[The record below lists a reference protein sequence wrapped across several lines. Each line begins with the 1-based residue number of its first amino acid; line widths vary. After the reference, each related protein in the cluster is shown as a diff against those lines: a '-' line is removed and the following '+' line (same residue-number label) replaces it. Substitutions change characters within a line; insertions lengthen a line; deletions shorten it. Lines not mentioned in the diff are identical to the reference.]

1 MSEPTSQMRVLGGV
15 HVLVDQN
22 EHLSIDAAGGVADA
36 VRVVQEVLVELLESL
51 ED

>member
-1 MSEPTSQMRVLGGV
+1 MSEPTSQMRVLGSI
-15 HVLVDQN
+15 HVLVHKG

-36 VRVVQEVLVELLESL
+36 VRVVQEVLVKLLEGL